1 MPITRTA
8 PRKARRTDAPAGS
21 GEVERYEQLRALA
34 LDGEPSGFRLG
45 LALLERRGV
54 TAWARAWDS
63 TAPTRAAAPTAP
75 APAPVDVELVGA
87 LASMALAHAAAG

>member
-1 MPITRTA
+1 MRTA
-8 PRKARRTDAPAGS
+8 PRKARRTDAPGDG
-21 GEVERYEQLRALA
+21 GEVERYEQLRAHA

-54 TAWARAWDS
+54 SAWTRAWGS
-63 TAPTRAAAPTAP
+63 TQAARPAPAPTAA

-87 LASMALAHAAAG
+87 LASMALAHVAAG